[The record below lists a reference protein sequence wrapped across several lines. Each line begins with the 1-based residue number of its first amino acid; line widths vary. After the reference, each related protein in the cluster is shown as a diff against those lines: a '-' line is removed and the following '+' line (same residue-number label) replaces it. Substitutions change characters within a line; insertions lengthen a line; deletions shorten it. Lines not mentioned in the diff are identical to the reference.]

1 MFHAKNEVCAGIK
14 IIYPKMKVFQRK
26 FNQAK
31 HGDMKPKYTYN
42 LLKEIKNSVR
52 KQHNKE

>member
-1 MFHAKNEVCAGIK
+1 MFHAKNELCAGIK

-31 HGDMKPKYTYN
+31 HGDMKPKYTYS